1 MKINASLSAS
11 LGLAMALAGA
21 SAAVAT
27 TAQADDRPLRIGVDV
42 PYPPYQEKLPDGSLT
57 GFEVELVEAACERMQ
72 RQCEWVEQGWDG
84 IIPGLL
90 ARKYD
95 LIASAMNITDE
106 RAKQVLFSD
115 PYYQVP
121 SVWVGQA
128 DAEIDPEGDL
138 SEMTIGVQQ
147 GTIQDEYVTTYH
159 GEADIRRYSDSGG
172 VVNDMFTGRLDLV
185 FTAFPL
191 AQERLFSDERFVRK
205 GELVT
210 GPESIYGPGVGAA
223 FRQRDRE
230 LAVEFSEAIQGL
242 KDDGDYQALWARYFE
257 K

>member
-1 MKINASLSAS
+1 MNVNASLSAS
-11 LGLAMALAGA
+11 FGLVMALAGGA
-21 SAAVAT
+21 ITS
-27 TAQADDRPLRIGVDV
+27 AQADDRALRIGVDV

-106 RAKQVLFSD
+106 RSQQVLFSD

-138 SEMTIGVQQ
+138 SGMTIGVQQ

-159 GEADIRRYSDSGG
+159 DEADIRRYADSGG

-191 AQERLFSDERFVRK
+191 AKERLFSDERFARK

-210 GPESIYGPGVGAA
+210 GPESIYGPGIGAA
-223 FRQRDRE
+223 FRPRDE
-230 LAVEFSEAIQGL
+230 ALAATFSEAIQGL
-242 KDDGDYQALWARYFE
+242 KDDGDYQALWARYFDE
-257 K
+257 